1 MAKLKFKNGTSG
13 AYVLAFRHP
22 ANNKLV
28 HQKIEAL
35 STQLIIDG
43 SVDECS
49 SVRVQ
54 YPAIPDNQDVALSDV
69 PYQFIWDNELPE
81 LDDYLGSLQASEE
94 QASIEA
100 KEILQQTTDDA
111 IAPLTEESEMTVQIG
126 SNKNQIKS
134 KGKEVQ

>member
-13 AYVLAFRHP
+13 VYVLAFRHP

-28 HQKIEAL
+28 HQKIDAL
-35 STQLIIDG
+35 STQLVINS

-49 SVRVQ
+49 AVRVQ
-54 YPAIPDNQDVALSDV
+54 YPSIPDNQDVALSDS
-69 PYQFIWDNELPE
+69 PYQWVWDNELPE
-81 LDDYLGSLQASEE
+81 LDDYLGSLEASENQASN
-94 QASIEA
+94 EA
-100 KEILQQTTDDA
+100 KELLQQTADDA

-126 SNKNQIKS
+126 SNKNQVKA